1 MNFWD
6 ADIPESLLGLE
17 LKTFLNKK
25 RIIKYLYRQGTLS
38 GSDISKI
45 LKVSAPTSN
54 LYLNELVAEGYI
66 EVKGKGVSLGGRK
79 PNVYGLKKDSVY
91 IVGID
96 VGRKFLG
103 LALFDND
110 LQKVAS
116 IESPALSLDNRDV
129 LIKTIFTLTQSLLDE
144 VGVDMSKVMGV
155 GINMPGLI
163 DSDKGIN
170 YTYLYDENISLTD
183 AFCNVFNKPVFI
195 ENDSKARAL
204 AEMRFGLAKD
214 YDNALVIQIDWGL
227 GLGMIL
233 NGKLFKGKSGFAGEF
248 SHIPIEQN
256 GVLCNCGKIGCLETI
271 ASGNALVRYAIE
283 GLEGNKQSKLYKYYK
298 DDINSISPKLIV
310 EVALKGDQ
318 FALSLIQK
326 IGSGLGK
333 GISYLIQILNP
344 EIVIIGGVLSKAGQY
359 IETSVKQS
367 IYQYCISNL
376 HEDVELKISTLGN
389 ESGLIGSAI
398 VVLENILE
406 NNW

>member
-406 NNW
+406 NN